1 MNKAFVYTGSAQ
13 NQMPL
18 LTELNALCLIEA
30 IKISLLR
37 SWIAT
42 SRKERV
48 AEISPLLFPEGVS
61 QFRDHSLLRL
71 IGSSHK
77 PIIKSGATFTISALP
92 DRWRD
97 GSSSS
102 GRNHLHSCVSL
113 LESVD
118 PTLGGAAAR
127 LWSGA
132 PLRIQRST

>member
-48 AEISPLLFPEGVS
+48 AEISPLLFPEGYLNS
-61 QFRDHSLLRL
+61 A
-71 IGSSHK
+71 
-77 PIIKSGATFTISALP
+77 II
-92 DRWRD
+92 
-97 GSSSS
+97 
-102 GRNHLHSCVSL
+102 VY
-113 LESVD
+113 
-118 PTLGGAAAR
+118 
-127 LWSGA
+127 
-132 PLRIQRST
+132 